1 MEDSR
6 QGTVC
11 PLSGT
16 TALLRQTLEPQAEEV
31 KEKRPHNRPDGRKPE
46 AARPFVITPDF
57 TMHAEGSVLAA
68 TGNTKVICTAS
79 VEAKV
84 PQWMRGQGRG
94 WITAEYDM
102 LPRATHTRRPR
113 AAAGGQPSG
122 RTLEIQR
129 LIGRSL
135 RAVADLE
142 ALGERTVWIDC
153 DVIQAD
159 GGTRTASIAGGFVA
173 LVLALRKS
181 AETQPF
187 PRPPITEFLSAV
199 SVGLTAGLALV
210 DLDYAEDSQADVDLN
225 VVMTES
231 MGLVEVQGNAE
242 GHPFSRADLDTMLSL
257 AEGAIAGRI
266 AVQRE
271 LLGGRLV

>member
-1 MEDSR
+1 MKATPDE
-6 QGTVC
+6 
-11 PLSGT
+11 
-16 TALLRQTLEPQAEEV
+16 QTEKV
-31 KEKRPHNRPDGRKPE
+31 KETLPHDRPDGRGPE
-46 AARPFVITPDF
+46 AARPFVITPGF

-79 VEAKV
+79 LEARV
-84 PQWMRGQGRG
+84 PPWMRGEGRG

-102 LPRATHTRRPR
+102 LPRATHTRAPR
-113 AAAGGQPSG
+113 SSPGGKPSG

-159 GGTRTASIAGGFVA
+159 GGTRTAAIAGGFVA
-173 LVLALRKS
+173 LVLALRKA

-187 PRPPITEFLSAV
+187 PRPPVTDFLSAV
-199 SVGLTAGLALV
+199 SVGLAGGRALV
-210 DLDYAEDSQADVDLN
+210 DMDYAEDAKIDVDLN

-242 GHPFSRADLDTMLSL
+242 GRTFSRADLDAMLSL

-266 AVQRE
+266 AIQRDV
-271 LLGGRLV
+271 LGGRLV